1 LLVSSRLRRIG
12 EFVVVSLSLA
22 LMAATS
28 ASAALPAGYAPSAVD
43 LSPAAATDRFGTT
56 MVNAGN
62 LLLVG
67 VPGANGGEG
76 AIVFV
81 NPATG
86 ATQRIDVPLEP
97 SHTGDPTNFGASV
110 AMIPDIGRCLSP
122 TTQPGHDCGPTA
134 TVDAVPDF
142 LVGAPGADIN
152 NDKGRDMGR
161 VYVLDG
167 STHGIMKRIEIGSPG
182 VPSEPIE
189 GAPLEGLPDFGRSV
203 SSASGLPPCLGSG
216 GINACASPPARVAK
230 GDIDDDG
237 VPDIV
242 IGAPLY
248 RETQESNPACGVATG
263 TCEPTGRVYVIKGAD
278 LGVGAPGS
286 KLPASDAIHLA
297 TGAPITYPYADPDAT
312 LPPAFGAS
320 VAPLGDIGTCDTT
333 GVSGTI
339 CSPADHVHDTPD
351 GVPDLLVSGTGVD
364 GGSTDAGAAF
374 VIDGASGTILAR
386 IAAPSPQPSG
396 GFGAFSPGEGAAGN
410 LAGTPVPDIYVG
422 ASGQNLGHIFNG
434 ALPATQLLV
443 TAGDPTPLTG
453 SGFGAVS
460 SPLGDITG
468 DGAGELL
475 IGEAGT
481 AADDVHV
488 FGAAATPL
496 QTIPAPAGAAGFGNA
511 VAPLGDFNVDGFADF
526 AVGAPATGGGAGRVY
541 IMKSCPLSCDPPSPG
556 PGGGG
561 GGAAGGT
568 GGGSGGSG
576 GGGTSTNPP
585 GGKKVSALAKR
596 TITLRANKKT
606 VKVAGAVKL
615 LGKLRAS
622 KKKRSCQAKQKVAII
637 RYETTDG
644 GPTIDVAVTDK
655 KGDFAA
661 VVHPAPA
668 RTFIYRARV
677 KQSKRCVGVISKRVK
692 IKATL

>member
-12 EFVVVSLSLA
+12 ECVVVSLSLA

-28 ASAALPAGYAPSAVD
+28 ASAALPAAYAPSAVD
-43 LSPAAATDRFGTT
+43 LAPAGANDRFGTT
-56 MVNAGN
+56 MVNGGTV
-62 LLLVG
+62 LLVG

-76 AIVFV
+76 AIVFL

-86 ATQRIDVPLEP
+86 AGQRIDVPLEP
-97 SHTGDPTNFGASV
+97 SHIGEPTSFGASV
-110 AMIPDIGRCLSP
+110 AMVPDVGKCLLP
-122 TTQPGHDCGPTA
+122 NTQPGRDCAPTSTA
-134 TVDAVPDF
+134 DAVPDF
-142 LVGAPGADIN
+142 LVGAPGADVN

-167 STHGIMKRIEIGSPG
+167 STHGIMKRIEIGSPPQ
-182 VPSEPIE
+182 VPSDPVD

-203 SSASGLPPCLGSG
+203 SSASGLPPCAGSG
-216 GINACASPPARVAK
+216 GISACASVPARVAK
-230 GDIDDDG
+230 GDIDGDG

-248 RETQESNPACGVATG
+248 RETQESNPACGAATG

-278 LGVGAPGS
+278 LGVGAQGS

-297 TGAPITYPYADPDAT
+297 TGAPTTYPYPDTDVSA
-312 LPPAFGAS
+312 PPAFGAS
-320 VAPLGDIGTCDTT
+320 VAPLGDIGACDTT

-339 CSPADHVHDTPD
+339 CSPADHVLATPD

-364 GGSTDAGAAF
+364 NGASADAGAAF

-386 IAAPSPQPSG
+386 IASPIPQPSG
-396 GFGAFSPGEGAAGN
+396 GFGAFSSGEGAVGN
-410 LAGTPVPDIYVG
+410 VGASAVPDIYAG
-422 ASGQNLGHIFNG
+422 ASGQNLGYIFSG
-434 ALPATQLLV
+434 ALPIGSPFRTAT
-443 TAGDPTPLTG
+443 DPTPSSS

-475 IGEAGT
+475 LGEAGT

-488 FGAAATPL
+488 SNAAPTPL

-511 VAPLGDFNVDGFADF
+511 VAPLGDVNGDGFADF
-526 AVGAPATGGGAGRVY
+526 AVGAPATSGAAGRVY
-541 IMKSCPLSCDPPSPG
+541 IMKSCPVSCDAPG

-561 GGAAGGT
+561 GTGGGT
-568 GGGSGGSG
+568 SGGSGGSG

-596 TITLRANKKT
+596 TIKLRANKKT

-615 LGKLRAS
+615 IGKLTAS
-622 KKKRSCQAKQKVAII
+622 KKKRSCQVKQKVSII
-637 RYETTDG
+637 RYETDQG
-644 GPTIDVAVTDK
+644 GPTIDVAVTNK
-655 KGDFAA
+655 KGSFVV

-668 RTFIYRARV
+668 RTFVYRARV
-677 KQSKRCVGVISKRVK
+677 KQSRRCVGVISKRVK
-692 IKATL
+692 IKATA